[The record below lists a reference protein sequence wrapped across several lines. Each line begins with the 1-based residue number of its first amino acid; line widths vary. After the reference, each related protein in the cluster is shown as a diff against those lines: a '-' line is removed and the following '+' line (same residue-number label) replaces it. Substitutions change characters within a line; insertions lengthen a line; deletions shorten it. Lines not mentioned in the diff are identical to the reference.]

1 MKERNLTLNEFLE
14 RQRQMEELKKSK
26 QLIRRYIEEV
36 AFEQVREATV
46 SPQPGRPQ
54 KL

>member
-36 AFEQVREATV
+36 AFEQVRHATLK
-46 SPQPGRPQ
+46 QENT